1 MLLAA
6 AFHGTLASQRVANGA
21 AATITATVAATG
33 NASATSNADVT
44 VDAAAPAAIASADP
58 RAATPTALTVW
69 AIHDGQKILRDDLN
83 SPYKSR
89 NAIWDGRTI
98 HLTAGRNE
106 IIAFQVI
113 VESGAAG
120 IQRLSAALPSLTLS
134 KSSSQPQPAAS
145 TAGGPNESE
154 QTPARQQRIQ
164 YAAPAADPTLYR
176 DRPIG
181 IYAQHYMHV
190 TDASRAEWAFKP
202 GSPSAPAGYTGW
214 VPVQLVPENARAGR
228 GGFPIAVAPR
238 QNQGLWFEVYV
249 DRALPA
255 GVYRG
260 AVSVTA
266 DGRVRRLPVELEV
279 LAYTLP
285 DENTLPA
292 MVYYE
297 ESQVPLYHGAAL
309 HDAYHRFAKRHRVE
323 FVHDYTEDS
332 VERAFDRFD
341 GSAFTA
347 AHGYAG
353 PGAGLGYRIVPRT
366 FYGPGPTFSNAE
378 TARPAADAWMAFM
391 RRRLPGRLTFMY
403 MPDEPR
409 PATFAQINAIG
420 ESLRSRPDA
429 PRALPTFVTKWPHAE
444 IAGAIDIWCSVAWK
458 YDLAQQAQARDEGQR
473 FWFYNGGRPS
483 AGTIIID
490 APATEARTMGWAAF
504 KERADGFFYWNAN
517 HWKHNSQK
525 KTGPREQNVWA
536 NPVTFDNR
544 SEGKDD
550 NGFINGDGVLVYP
563 GQERLH
569 PDEDRGVAGPVS
581 TIQMANLRRG
591 LQDYEMLTLARRF
604 GLLTEID
611 AAVAR
616 VVPRIFAQ
624 AQENDAVGFA
634 EDGDSYE
641 TARLAVARAL
651 SAKIDAARTA
661 TAVAAGITNGVSI
674 GASNSV
680 SAGHRAR
687 TLPPIAAPVM
697 FDTPEADRILS
708 ALQVFPPDNPWNVDI
723 SVQPR
728 HPRSDAIIA
737 SIGADKSLNF
747 NLDMAFIIVPPDQPR
762 VPVTL
767 LDYPDESDPGPFPM
781 PDNAPIENWPLAGNE
796 GRNEDAKALPAPG
809 QTLAQLQR
817 TGAGDRHVILVDHV
831 HHLLHE
837 FWQTRR
843 TDAGWQASNAAT
855 FNLQT
860 GAYRPEGWTS
870 SDAAGLP
877 IFPAVVRYD
886 EVARGMVQHAMRF
899 TVRRTR
905 RGYVL
910 PATHWAS
917 THRDVALPRM
927 GERFRLRQDFDVSG
941 FPPHAQAILKG
952 LKKYGMFVAD
962 NGGDWLMSIAP
973 DRRFEGLDS
982 LTRVKGSDFEVVDTG
997 ERGVVSR

>member
-1 MLLAA
+1 
-6 AFHGTLASQRVANGA
+6 
-21 AATITATVAATG
+21 
-33 NASATSNADVT
+33 
-44 VDAAAPAAIASADP
+44 
-58 RAATPTALTVW
+58 VW

-83 SPYKSR
+83 SRYKSH
-89 NAIWDGRTI
+89 NAIWDGRII

-106 IIAFQVI
+106 IVAFQVI
-113 VESGAAG
+113 VESGDAG
-120 IQRLSAALPSLTLS
+120 IKRLSASLPSLSLS
-134 KSSSQPQPAAS
+134 RSPAAS
-145 TAGGPNESE
+145 
-154 QTPARQQRIQ
+154 PALALAREARIA

-190 TDASRAEWAFKP
+190 TDASRAEWMFKP
-202 GSPSAPAGYTGW
+202 GSPSAPSGYTGW

-228 GGFPIAVAPR
+228 GGFPLAVAPR

-260 AVSVTA
+260 DVSVTA
-266 DGRVRRLPVELEV
+266 DGRTRRVPVELEL

-309 HDAYHRFAKRHRVE
+309 HDAYHRFAKRHRIE

-353 PGAGLGYRIVPRT
+353 PGAGVGNHIVPRT

-378 TARPAADAWMAFM
+378 TARPAADAWMSFI
-391 RRRLPGRLTFMY
+391 RRRLPGRLTFIY

-409 PATFAQINAIG
+409 PPTFAQISAIG
-420 ESLRSRPDA
+420 ESLRPRPDA
-429 PRALPTFVTKWPHAE
+429 PRALPTFVTKWPHDE
-444 IAGAIDIWCSVAWK
+444 IARAIDIWCSVAWK
-458 YDLAQQAQARDEGQR
+458 YDLSQQTAARDEGQR
-473 FWFYNGGRPS
+473 FWFYNGGRPA

-490 APATEARTMGWAAF
+490 APATEARMMGWAAF

-525 KTGPREQNVWA
+525 KIGPREQNVWA
-536 NPVTFDNR
+536 NPITFDNR

-563 GQERLH
+563 GQELLH
-569 PDEDRGVAGPVS
+569 PEEDRGLSGPVS

-591 LQDYEMLTLARRF
+591 LQDYELLTLARRF
-604 GLLTEID
+604 GLLAEVD
-611 AAVAR
+611 AAIAR
-616 VVPRIFAQ
+616 VVPRIFTQ
-624 AQENDAVGFA
+624 SPSTGEIGFA

-651 SAKIDAARTA
+651 SAKIATATATA
-661 TAVAAGITNGVSI
+661 TAVNDTGAGEAAKAKAATQPASRAHAHAPAAPRIT
-674 GASNSV
+674 
-680 SAGHRAR
+680 
-687 TLPPIAAPVM
+687 APVM
-697 FDTPEADRILS
+697 FDTPEADRILA

-723 SVQPR
+723 SSQPR

-747 NLDMAFIIVPPDQPR
+747 NLDMGFIIVPPDQPR
-762 VPVTL
+762 VPVKL
-767 LDYPDESDPGPFPM
+767 LDYPDESDPGPFPI
-781 PDNAPIENWPLAGNE
+781 PDNAPIENWPLA
-796 GRNEDAKALPAPG
+796 RNEDAKALPTPG
-809 QTLAQLQR
+809 QSLARLQR
-817 TGAGDRHVILVDHV
+817 EGTGDRHVILVDPV

-837 FWQTRR
+837 FWQARR
-843 TDAGWQASNAAT
+843 TDEGWQASNAAT

-877 IFPAVVRYD
+877 VFPAVVRYD

-899 TVRRTR
+899 TVRRSR
-905 RGYVL
+905 RGYVR

-917 THRDVALPRM
+917 PHRDVTLPRM
-927 GERFRLRQDFDVSG
+927 GERFRLRQDFDISG

-973 DRRFEGLDS
+973 DRRFKGLES
-982 LTRVKGSDFEVVDTG
+982 LARVKGSDFEVVDTG